1 MARGG
6 SLLAV
11 MHTEITDTGSSI
23 EVAKRDWKGPLAAYP
38 ESGYFTMPNWQ
49 FVDVIAPEDFAAHAA
64 DASACWKIPTGIA
77 VPCPQRAPRVSAG
90 WRPHRDG
97 RVRAPAPRWRAPAG
111 RAARRVSSPRPPCS
125 GGRGGRG
132 SRPAPGAP
140 APAPAP

>member
-64 DASACWKIPTGIA
+64 DASACWKIPPA
-77 VPCPQRAPRVSAG
+77 SRCP
-90 WRPHRDG
+90 
-97 RVRAPAPRWRAPAG
+97 VRKE
-111 RAARRVSSPRPPCS
+111 RRVFLQGGAHIGMVGSERLLLDGERPLVQ
-125 GGRGGRG
+125 RL
-132 SRPAPGAP
+132 GAGQVP
-140 APAPAP
+140 DRCAAAGEGVEALGQRR